1 MVFTSLSGGNTLH
14 VLSRRLGVAL
24 TGCAAAAAL
33 AVPMAGQA
41 DAATSTV
48 LLHTQTTIPK
58 LLTDNPSGVVT
69 MEPAPLGGNRN
80 QRWIK
85 TDTSNGFATYA
96 SVSSIDAGKPRC
108 LTGRGLQGFP
118 VVTAEPCISGASKQ
132 QWRLGVS
139 GDFQLRLNGL
149 VAGVDSA
156 DNRGVLMQFFA
167 AGPDQKWHTHAG

>member
-1 MVFTSLSGGNTLH
+1 MQ
-14 VLSRRLGVAL
+14 VLPRRKLGVAL
-24 TGCAAAAAL
+24 TGLAAAAAL

-58 LLTDNPSGVVT
+58 LLTDNPNGLVT
-69 MEPAPLGGNRN
+69 MTPAPLGGNLN
-80 QRWIK
+80 QRWVK
-85 TDTSNGFATYA
+85 TDTSGGYATY
-96 SVSSIDAGKPRC
+96 SCVSSIKAGKPRC

-118 VVTAEPCISGASKQ
+118 VVTAEFCIPGATKQ

-149 VAGVDSA
+149 VAGVNPANNS
-156 DNRGVLMQFFA
+156 GVLMQFFTGTA
-167 AGPDQKWHTHAG
+167 DQKWHTHPA

>member
-24 TGCAAAAAL
+24 TGCVAAAAL
-33 AVPMAGQA
+33 AVRMAGQA

-85 TDTSNGFATYA
+85 TDTSNGFGTYA

-118 VVTAEPCISGASKQ
+118 VVTAARACPAPASS
-132 QWRLGVS
+132 S
-139 GDFQLRLNGL
+139 GDS
-149 VAGVDSA
+149 ASAATSSCASTDSS
-156 DNRGVLMQFFA
+156 RGWTRPTTGA
-167 AGPDQKWHTHAG
+167 C